1 MKKLKTCIVVLIC
14 ILTFVKISVAQNK
27 PSIHH
32 SLLLK
37 LTLPSDG
44 RSMRSSS
51 TDVNFDGNDDSKL
64 IQPGE
69 TLVLADLEGP
79 GIIKHIWNTSGSLN
93 PYSVR
98 AMVNRIYWDNSDK
111 PSVEV
116 PLGDFFGVKIILA
129 MHGDSVSLRVPSMES
144 LCTKD
149 QWLATG
155 FRHIAGTLWIPS
167 GSISR

>member
-1 MKKLKTCIVVLIC
+1 
-14 ILTFVKISVAQNK
+14 
-27 PSIHH
+27 
-32 SLLLK
+32 
-37 LTLPSDG
+37 
-44 RSMRSSS
+44 MRSSS
-51 TDVNFDGNDDSKL
+51 TDANFDGNGDSKL

-98 AMVNRIYWDNSDK
+98 AMVTRIYWDNSVK

-129 MHGDSVSLRVPSMES
+129 MHGVSVSFRVRSMAS
-144 LCTKD
+144 HCTKALW
-149 QWLATG
+149 QEIG
-155 FRHIAGTLWIPS
+155 FRLIAGTLWIQS
-167 GSISR
+167 ASKSH